1 MAKATTHAL
10 LARMKKT
17 KARDWIVNDDF
28 QLRTSMRNFHQFFS
42 QFGNMHENHRI
53 ERARARINNKSE
65 AANLHGQNGLP

>member
-42 QFGNMHENHRI
+42 QFCNMRENHRI
-53 ERARARINNKSE
+53 ESAKARINNKSE